1 MSDHELG
8 LCKQID
14 TLKSQLSLKETEVT
28 VLQEQNTSK
37 EGTIK
42 ELQVSV
48 EQSKE
53 IYRRGYSST
62 DIDDYLDKI
71 TSLTAQLCE
80 VEERERACRVKNA
93 ELEQQVGVYS
103 EMKKLTKRLF
113 LEKSNL
119 QVQVQ
124 ALTSKLEEEKSRCSS
139 TSNQAC
145 LTPLQENVDAR
156 LLSIEAH
163 KVPELQEQVKRLK
176 KELEDVRGYEQMTKT
191 LEDQM
196 IAKITEVMYNSYEFK
211 CLFSVCP
218 IYIRYN

>member
-28 VLQEQNTSK
+28 MLQEHNTRK

-42 ELQVSV
+42 QLQASV
-48 EQSKE
+48 KQSKE
-53 IYRRGYSST
+53 IYRRGYSNT

-71 TSLTAQLCE
+71 TDLTAQLSE
-80 VEERERACRVKNA
+80 VEERERVCRVKNA

-103 EMKKLTKRLF
+103 EMKNLTKKLFSEKNNLQLQIQKLTSELK
-113 LEKSNL
+113 
-119 QVQVQ
+119 
-124 ALTSKLEEEKSRCSS
+124 EEKSRHAS
-139 TSNQAC
+139 TSNQAS

-176 KELEDVRGYEQMTKT
+176 KELEDVRGYEQMAKT

-196 IAKITEVMYNSYEFK
+196 IDKITEVMYNNYEF
-211 CLFSVCP
+211 
-218 IYIRYN
+218 